1 MEEAKR
7 DSWKERLNDNFLL
20 VVRHEDTFREV
31 GSYRL
36 SLRNIYLLFLGAFL
50 ALLILVLLIVSFTP
64 LKRAVPGYGDIEDQ
78 TAFIKLRRDYKD
90 LEQQIKAQETYINAF
105 RRLMTDDPERIQD
118 VVQND
123 PNIELENEA
132 TQVIPEDSVFREKVE
147 NEENLKDVRFLLGQ
161 DGESVPVRDL
171 SQLHFTPPV
180 KGEVTA
186 RFMPEN
192 LHYGVDIMAPSN
204 TPILATLDGL
214 VIASDWTLETGH
226 TLGILHDNNLV
237 SFYKHNS
244 ANLKRT
250 GEYVK
255 AGEAVAIIGNSGT
268 LTTGPHLHFELWLG
282 DKAVDPVEYILFN

>member
-36 SLRNIYLLFLGAFL
+36 SLRNIYLIFLGAFL
-50 ALLILVLLIVSFTP
+50 ALLILVMLVVSFTP
-64 LKRAVPGYGDIEDQ
+64 LKRIVPGYGDIEDQ

-90 LEQQIKAQETYINAF
+90 LEQQIKAQQTYINAF

-132 TQVIPEDSVFREKVE
+132 TKVIPEDSVFREKVE
-147 NEENLKDVRFLLGQ
+147 NEENLKDVRLLLGK
-161 DGESVPVRDL
+161 DGEVSPAKDL
-171 SQLHFTPPV
+171 SQVHFTPPV

-204 TPILATLDGL
+204 TPVLATLDGL

-268 LTTGPHLHFELWLG
+268 LTTGPHLHFELWIG

>member
-7 DSWKERLNDNFLL
+7 DSWRERLNDNFLL
-20 VVRHEDTFREV
+20 VIRHEDTFREV

-36 SLRNIYLLFLGAFL
+36 SLRNIYLIFLGAFL
-50 ALLILVLLIVSFTP
+50 ALLILVMLVVSFTP
-64 LKRAVPGYGDIEDQ
+64 LKRIVPGYGDIEDQ

-90 LEQQIKAQETYINAF
+90 LEQQIKAQQTYINAF

-132 TQVIPEDSVFREKVE
+132 TKVIPEDSVFREKVE
-147 NEENLKDVRFLLGQ
+147 NEENLKDVRFLLDQ
-161 DGESVPVRDL
+161 DGEPLPAKDI
-171 SQLHFTPPV
+171 SQIHFTPPV

-214 VIASDWTLETGH
+214 VITSDWTLETGH

-268 LTTGPHLHFELWLG
+268 LTTGPHLHFELWIG